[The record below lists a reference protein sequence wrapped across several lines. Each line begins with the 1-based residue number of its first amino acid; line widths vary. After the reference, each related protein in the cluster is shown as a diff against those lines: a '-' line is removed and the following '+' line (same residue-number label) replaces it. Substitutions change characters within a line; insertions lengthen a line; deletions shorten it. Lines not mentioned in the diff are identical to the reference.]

1 MAALLLRPASAST
14 QPGQVAPPA
23 AGPLPSAPDVR
34 DGGAADAEAPQ
45 EKGIL
50 IKDAFR
56 RLELRLPAAYWDCY
70 DPEKVAA
77 QAGSGCAGPRTS
89 PNLVFVLNHKDAPA
103 NVWCEAGSRP
113 FLMRNED
120 DLENF
125 VGGFIGAVRAQA
137 GEAMQELESSYARHG
152 GMILHRFSFIAPL
165 RAGGG
170 CAAQQAPPG
179 DQLAM
184 RYLFVHLFVR
194 PKGEDA
200 VMFKV
205 FCAAPEALFQELEPE
220 FEFITSSMRYTGEVA
235 AEFFDPDAPVDK
247 ILSAKDAARA
257 VGGAGARQ
265 PWLLYVGVIVII
277 WMVIRRRK
285 KAAA

>member
-1 MAALLLRPASAST
+1 M
-14 QPGQVAPPA
+14 
-23 AGPLPSAPDVR
+23 
-34 DGGAADAEAPQ
+34 ADAEAPQ

-70 DPEKVAA
+70 DAQKVAA

-89 PNLVFVLNHKDAPA
+89 PDLMFVLDHKDAPA

-120 DLENF
+120 DMEDF

-137 GEAMQELESSYARHG
+137 GEAMQELESSYDERQG
-152 GMILHRFSFIAPL
+152 GIILHRLSFSAPV

-170 CAAQQAPPG
+170 CAAPQAPPG
-179 DQLAM
+179 DQPAM

-200 VMFKV
+200 IMFKV
-205 FCAAPEALFQELEPE
+205 SCAAPEAVFEELVPE
-220 FEFITSSMRYTGEVA
+220 FEFIISSLRYTGEVA
-235 AEFFDPDAPVDK
+235 PEFFAPDASEDK

-257 VGGAGARQ
+257 VGGGGAGQ
-265 PWLLYVGVIVII
+265 PWLLYVGVVVIV

-285 KAAA
+285 KKAAA